1 VRHPTEGGDATMGY
15 IRDLE
20 RELREMLS
28 ELAPEK
34 ADSVVKF
41 VKEKVYDSYQ
51 NGRNGKRD
59 EAKAEAA
66 TA

>member
-1 VRHPTEGGDATMGY
+1 VRGGDDAMGY

-34 ADSVVKF
+34 ADSIVRF

-51 NGRNGKRD
+51 NGRGAK
-59 EAKAEAA
+59 KAETEAVESAA
-66 TA
+66 

>member
-1 VRHPTEGGDATMGY
+1 MGY

-20 RELREMLS
+20 HELREMLS
-28 ELAPEK
+28 DLPKEK
-34 ADSVVKF
+34 ADSIVKF

-51 NGRNGKRD
+51 NGRARCT
-59 EAKAEAA
+59 EPEKARS

>member
-1 VRHPTEGGDATMGY
+1 MGY

-34 ADSVVKF
+34 AESIVKF

-51 NGRNGKRD
+51 NGRNGKRTETKVAD
-59 EAKAEAA
+59 SAA
-66 TA
+66 

>member
-1 VRHPTEGGDATMGY
+1 MGY

-28 ELAPEK
+28 DLSPDK
-34 ADSVVKF
+34 SDSIVKY

-51 NGRNGKRD
+51 NGRAGCSTETK
-59 EAKAEAA
+59 
-66 TA
+66 TARSSA